1 MNTICQDRTRN
12 AAALSYARVDPH
24 QSANALN
31 GYPLATA
38 GMGPQEYAGTRK
50 SLRKQVGKSFANW
63 TPLFAN
69 WIQLADP
76 CQLHSHINQALSS
89 KLASWQVG
97 KSKSAANLPTGRK
110 PAWMLGFQNNSVG
123 ENSPLP
129 TGEVDTPDLGR
140 RVRLFLESRLVV
152 QLKEGLRHG

>member
-1 MNTICQDRTRN
+1 MNTICQDRTRTS
-12 AAALSYARVDPH
+12 AALSYARIDPH
-24 QSANALN
+24 QSANALIDC
-31 GYPLATA
+31 PLATA
-38 GMGPQEYAGTRK
+38 GMGQQEYAGTRM

-76 CQLHSHINQALSS
+76 CQLHSYINQVLIS
-89 KLASWQVG
+89 KL
-97 KSKSAANLPTGRK
+97 
-110 PAWMLGFQNNSVG
+110 AWMLGSQNNSVG

-140 RVRLFLESRLVV
+140 SVHLVLESRPVV
-152 QLKEGLRHG
+152 QIKGGRHHG

>member
-1 MNTICQDRTRN
+1 MNTICQDRTRTS
-12 AAALSYARVDPH
+12 AALSYARIDPH
-24 QSANALN
+24 QPANALN
-31 GYPLATA
+31 GFPLSTA
-38 GMGPQEYAGTRK
+38 GIDPQEYAGASK
-50 SLRKQVGKSFANW
+50 SLRKQVGKTFANW

-69 WIQLADP
+69 WIQLANP

-97 KSKSAANLPTGRK
+97 KPKSAANLPTGRK
-110 PAWMLGFQNNSVG
+110 PAWMLGSQKISVG

-152 QLKEGLRHG
+152 QLKGGRHHG

>member
-1 MNTICQDRTRN
+1 MNTICQDRTRK
-12 AAALSYARVDPH
+12 AAALLDARIDPH
-24 QSANALN
+24 HCANARN
-31 GYPLATA
+31 GYPLAAA
-38 GMGPQEYAGTRK
+38 GMGPQQHAGTRK

-97 KSKSAANLPTGRK
+97 KSKNAANLPTGRK
-110 PAWMLGFQNNSVG
+110 PAWMLGSQNISVG

-152 QLKEGLRHG
+152 QIKEGLSHG

>member
-1 MNTICQDRTRN
+1 MNTICQDRTRTS
-12 AAALSYARVDPH
+12 AALSCARIDLH

-31 GYPLATA
+31 GCPLATA
-38 GMGPQEYAGTRK
+38 GMGPQEYAGTRMN
-50 SLRKQVGKSFANW
+50 LQKQVGKSFANW

-76 CQLHSHINQALSS
+76 CQLHSNINQVLSS

-110 PAWMLGFQNNSVG
+110 PAWMLGSQNNSVG

-129 TGEVDTPDLGR
+129 TGKVGTPDLGR
-140 RVRLFLESRLVV
+140 RVHLVLDTRPGV
-152 QLKEGLRHG
+152 QFKKGLGNG

>member
-1 MNTICQDRTRN
+1 MNTICQDRTRIS
-12 AAALSYARVDPH
+12 AALSYARIDPH
-24 QSANALN
+24 QSANALD

-38 GMGPQEYAGTRK
+38 GMGPKEYAGTRM
-50 SLRKQVGKSFANW
+50 SFRKQVGKSFANW

-97 KSKSAANLPTGRK
+97 KPKSAANLPTGRK
-110 PAWMLGFQNNSVG
+110 PAWMLGSQNNPVG

-140 RVRLFLESRLVV
+140 SVHLVLESHSLAQIRGGRL
-152 QLKEGLRHG
+152 HG

>member
-1 MNTICQDRTRN
+1 MNTICQDRTRK
-12 AAALSYARVDPH
+12 AVALSYARIDPH
-24 QSANALN
+24 QSAKAFN

-38 GMGPQEYAGTRK
+38 GIGPQECAGTRK

-76 CQLHSHINQALSS
+76 CQLHSFVNQTLSS

-97 KSKSAANLPTGRK
+97 KTKNAANLPTGRK
-110 PAWMLGFQNNSVG
+110 PAWMLGSQKNSVG

-140 RVRLFLESRLVV
+140 SVHLVLEFRPVV
-152 QLKEGLRHG
+152 QIKGGRHHD

>member
-1 MNTICQDRTRN
+1 MNTICQDRTRTS
-12 AAALSYARVDPH
+12 AALSNARIDPH
-24 QSANALN
+24 QPANTLN
-31 GYPLATA
+31 GYPLAAA
-38 GMGPQEYAGTRK
+38 GMGPQQHAGTRK

-69 WIQLADP
+69 WIQLANP

-97 KSKSAANLPTGRK
+97 KSKNAANLPTGRK
-110 PAWMLGFQNNSVG
+110 PAWMLGSQKISVG

-140 RVRLFLESRLVV
+140 RVRLFLESRPVV
-152 QLKEGLRHG
+152 QIREGLRHG

>member
-1 MNTICQDRTRN
+1 MNMICQDRTRK

-76 CQLHSHINQALSS
+76 CQLHSLINQALSS

-97 KSKSAANLPTGRK
+97 RRQILPTARK
-110 PAWMLGFQNNSVG
+110 PAWILGSYLILSWRKLPYLSEIGRQT
-123 ENSPLP
+123 PLTRFCQP
-129 TGEVDTPDLGR
+129 KHLGSAFFDLAG
-140 RVRLFLESRLVV
+140 V
-152 QLKEGLRHG
+152 QS

>member
-1 MNTICQDRTRN
+1 MNTICQDRTRK
-12 AAALSYARVDPH
+12 AAALSYARIDLH
-24 QSANALN
+24 QSANTLN
-31 GYPLATA
+31 GCPLATA
-38 GMGPQEYAGTRK
+38 GMGPQEYAGTRM

-76 CQLHSHINQALSS
+76 CQLHSLINQPLSS

-97 KSKSAANLPTGRK
+97 KSKNAANLPTGRK
-110 PAWMLGFQNNSVG
+110 PAWMLGSQNNSVG

-140 RVRLFLESRLVV
+140 RVRLFLESHPVV
-152 QLKEGLRHG
+152 QIKEGLRHG

>member
-24 QSANALN
+24 HFANIRN
-31 GYPLATA
+31 GYSLARA
-38 GMGPQEYAGTRK
+38 GMDPQEYAGTRK

-63 TPLFAN
+63 TLLFVN
-69 WIQLADP
+69 WIQLAGS
-76 CQLHSHINQALSS
+76 CQLKAIINQALRS

-97 KSKSAANLPTGRK
+97 KSKNAANLPTGRK
-110 PAWMLGFQNNSVG
+110 PAWMLGSQKISVG

-140 RVRLFLESRLVV
+140 RVRIFLESRLVI
-152 QLKEGLRHG
+152 QIKGGRHHG

>member
-1 MNTICQDRTRN
+1 MNTICQDRTRTS
-12 AAALSYARVDPH
+12 AALSYARIDPH
-24 QSANALN
+24 QFANALN
-31 GYPLATA
+31 GCPLATA
-38 GMGPQEYAGTRK
+38 GMGPQEYAGTRM

-76 CQLHSHINQALSS
+76 CQLHSHINQVLIS

-110 PAWMLGFQNNSVG
+110 PAWMLGSQNNSVG

-140 RVRLFLESRLVV
+140 SVHLVLESRPVV
-152 QLKEGLRHG
+152 QIKGGRHHG

>member
-1 MNTICQDRTRN
+1 MNTICQDRTRTT
-12 AAALSYARVDPH
+12 AALSYACIDPH
-24 QSANALN
+24 HFANTCN
-31 GYPLATA
+31 GCPLARA
-38 GMGPQEYAGTRK
+38 GMGPHEYAGTRM
-50 SLRKQVGKSFANW
+50 SLQKQVGKSFANW

-76 CQLHSHINQALSS
+76 CQLHSFVNQALSS

-110 PAWMLGFQNNSVG
+110 PAWMLGSQKISVG

-152 QLKEGLRHG
+152 QLMGGRHHG